1 MNIQRHYEMP
11 EDDGMEADEA
21 LWFVKRSA
29 EDQLRVDRW
38 VNLGC
43 AAIIAAVILWAVYG

>member
-21 LWFVKRSA
+21 VWFVKRSA

-38 VNLGC
+38 VNWGFTALIVAV
-43 AAIIAAVILWAVYG
+43 AAWAAFA